1 MNPPAPRPIGTPGSA
16 RAASS
21 PPPGAPGL
29 WRRFPEAARRAQAMG
44 LTRFRMGVEWARL
57 APRGATTFDP
67 AAVDAY
73 AERVVTLRAH
83 GLEPIV
89 TLLHFTHPERLGLDL
104 WLAPDAPAR
113 FARYARDAAVALG
126 EALARRASPPSRG
139 SSPSTSP
146 TCSPSRA
153 TARASSPTRPPR

>member
-1 MNPPAPRPIGTPGSA
+1 MATSGFQSEGDLNEPAHPSTHWHPWERAGRVEPSA
-16 RAASS
+16 G
-21 PPPGAPGL
+21 GAGL

-57 APRGATTFDP
+57 TPRGDHLDP

-83 GLEPIV
+83 GMEPIV

-104 WLAPDAPAR
+104 WLAPDAPCLL
-113 FARYARDAAVALG
+113 YTSDAAD
-126 EALARRASPPSRG
+126 E
-139 SSPSTSP
+139 
-146 TCSPSRA
+146 
-153 TARASSPTRPPR
+153 